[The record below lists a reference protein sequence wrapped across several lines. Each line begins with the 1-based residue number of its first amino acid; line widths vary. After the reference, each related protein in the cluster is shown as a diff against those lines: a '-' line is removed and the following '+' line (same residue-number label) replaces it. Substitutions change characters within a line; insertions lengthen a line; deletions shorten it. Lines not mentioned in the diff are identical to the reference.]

1 MRTTRRWVWSLALV
15 LGSWAVASCGNSAD
29 MAAQASDS
37 SGQGSES
44 ENQSG
49 GGQQQQQSAGARGG
63 QANYPEVKA
72 MVLDILHSKEGMDT
86 LKDTLATPDFKK
98 AAAVTQS
105 DVADAVE
112 KMLSQDKGKAFLSQQ
127 MQDPKFAAAFVTGS
141 KDQMAAI
148 LQKLIKD
155 PEYQQQLLTLMES
168 PEFQKMEFTLF
179 QSPEYRKEV
188 MKIMTEA
195 LQDPAFAGPFEESMK
210 RAVKASLGG
219 DKNKLGQEEEGQQQS
234 GQEKSDEKKPGKE
247 KSSKEKSD
255 KDKQGKEKSGKG
267 EESGDKSGGEEG
279 GGEESGED
287 SGGESES

>member
-15 LGSWAVASCGNSAD
+15 LCSWAVASCGNSAD
-29 MAAQASDS
+29 MAAQASDN
-37 SGQGSES
+37 SGQDAES
-44 ENQSG
+44 ENQTG
-49 GGQQQQQSAGARGG
+49 GGQQQRSVGAREG

-86 LKDTLATPDFKK
+86 LKDTLATPEFKK

-195 LQDPAFAGPFEESMK
+195 LQDPAFAGPFDESMK

-219 DKNKLGQEEEGQQQS
+219 DKNKLGQEEGQQQS
-234 GQEKSDEKKPGKE
+234 GQEKSEEKKPGKE

-255 KDKQGKEKSGKG
+255 KDKQGKEKSGTG
-267 EESGDKSGGEEG
+267 EESGDKSEGEEG
-279 GGEESGED
+279 GGEGSGED